1 MVKFYIR
8 NPGCGRVPITLG
20 MPIAQGAAG
29 TIHRVTE
36 RDGTI
41 AKLYKEG
48 NDLSEYSEKICAM
61 LAAPPSLPALSING
75 QHAVQIAWPTGP
87 IVDGR
92 GNFRGFVMPEVDF
105 QAATELENILQ
116 KSMRRKKGL
125 PEFYGVRVLL
135 AANLASLTAELHAA
149 EHFMIDMKPSNLRF
163 YPDSLSMA
171 IIDCDGFSINGR
183 IRIPARQFSDEYIAP
198 EARGKTPDQL
208 GLTQDLFA
216 LAVIIFRLLN
226 NGVHPYQGIDLPDT
240 TPPTTLQERIF
251 SGLYAY
257 GRQPHP
263 IVGAVPASIHESFDD
278 RTRELFDRAFAGT
291 ESRPTASE
299 WKQHLNSLFEDGI
312 LVKCAVDPVNHA
324 HFDKGCGLCT
334 QQIAIHQRQAARG
347 TKVQLQASALAT
359 LQSGSLSTRP
369 PVHRFRTT
377 PKSSKLK
384 STVVVA
390 ATVGVLTLLTAG
402 YFRSEVLQY
411 YKHANLRDWFPGF
424 TPVSLERWPARVEA
438 LATPVP
444 QTGGTAQPGDIG
456 ALRESLTNA
465 RAAVIRPEAGGAGE
479 AGRQR
484 AAETLLEEGREALA
498 WRDYPTAERAAREV
512 IADHN
517 SPLVYDGSFL
527 LGQTLA
533 DRRQF
538 SQAVTVF
545 DDVYH
550 FAQKGIYAQDA
561 LIGLARSL
569 TAINER
575 PAACGVLRRLHS
587 EFPEGR
593 ADLNETVSRL
603 DERLECERERAGA
616 SVVYPWPRSS
626 SFPASPSV
634 SGALVPESARVDVP
648 RTEVVPGD

>member
-1 MVKFYIR
+1 MAKFYIQNLGKDR
-8 NPGCGRVPITLG
+8 EPITLG

-29 TIHRVTE
+29 TIHRVSE
-36 RDGTI
+36 REGTI
-41 AKLYKEG
+41 AKLYKQG
-48 NDLSEYSEKICAM
+48 NNLSEYNEKICAM

-105 QAATELENILQ
+105 QTATELENILQ

-171 IIDCDGFSINGR
+171 IIDCDGFSINGHS
-183 IRIPARQFSDEYIAP
+183 RIPARQFSDEYIAP

-216 LAVIIFRLLN
+216 LAVIIFRLIN
-226 NGVHPYQGIDLPDT
+226 NGIHPYQGIDLPDT

-263 IVGAVPASIHESFDD
+263 IVAAVPASIHESFDD
-278 RTRELFDRAFAGT
+278 GTRELFDRAFAGT

-299 WKQHLNSLFEDGI
+299 WKRHLNSLFEDGI
-312 LVKCAVDPVNHA
+312 LVKCVIDPVNHA
-324 HFDKGCGLCT
+324 HFDKGCGLCN
-334 QQIAIHQRQAARG
+334 QQNAMRQRRAAIG
-347 TKVQLQASALAT
+347 TKTQLQASALAT
-359 LQSGSLSTRP
+359 LQSGSLRTRSP
-369 PVHRFRTT
+369 AQRFKIT
-377 PKSSKLK
+377 PKSSRRK
-384 STVVVA
+384 STIFIA

-402 YFRSEVLQY
+402 HFRSEALQY
-411 YKHANLRDWFPGF
+411 YKHANLRGWFPGF
-424 TPVSLERWPARVEA
+424 TPVPHEGWPKQAEA

-444 QTGGTAQPGDIG
+444 RSGGTTQTGDISVVRE
-456 ALRESLTNA
+456 ALLNG
-465 RAAVIRPEAGGAGE
+465 RAAVTRPEVGVGGKVGS
-479 AGRQR
+479 QR
-484 AAETLLEEGREALA
+484 APETLLEEGREALA
-498 WRDYPTAERAAREV
+498 WRDYPTAERVAREV

-538 SQAVTVF
+538 SEAVTVF
-545 DDVYH
+545 NDVYH
-550 FAQKGIYAQDA
+550 FAQKGIYAQEA

-575 PAACGVLRRLHS
+575 PAACGVLRRFHS

-593 ADLNETVSRL
+593 PDLNETVSRL

-616 SVVYPWPRSS
+616 LVAYPWPRSS
-626 SFPASPSV
+626 SFLASPPV
-634 SGALVPESARVDVP
+634 SGALVPEGARVDEP
-648 RTEVVPGD
+648 RTEAVPGD